1 MASTVSAVEAKA
13 RFSDCIRRAEQGET
27 VLITRH
33 GKAVAALVAASDIE
47 RLDRLR
53 AAGPAAG
60 LAGLAGGW
68 RGSDSLARV
77 LTAAGRTA
85 SRKLRRFGK

>member
-13 RFSDCIRRAEQGET
+13 RFSDCVRRAEQGET

-33 GKAVAALVAASDIE
+33 GKAVAALVAARDVE

-68 RGSDSLARV
+68 RGSANLARV
-77 LTAAGRTA
+77 LAESRRTA
-85 SRKLRRFGK
+85 SRKLRLGK